1 MILIAQ
7 FENQFLEYI
16 QAEMA
21 QDLAHDINHVLR
33 VVKTAKLLCRKE
45 SAIEEIIVP
54 AAYLHDCFSFGK
66 NHPRRSQ
73 SSKIAADKAISF
85 LGSIAYPQEY
95 LDAIHHA
102 IVAHSYSAGVEP
114 ETLEAKIVQ
123 DADRLDALGA
133 TGIARC
139 MQVGSKLGRPLYS
152 NDDPFCSNRLPDDSQ
167 YTIDH
172 FYTKL
177 FSLAGTMNTT
187 SAKNEAELRS
197 AFMREYLRQMQAEVN
212 AC

>member
-1 MILIAQ
+1 MLSTTQ
-7 FENQFLEYI
+7 FESQFFDYI
-16 QAEMA
+16 QKEMV

-45 SAIEEIIVP
+45 SAVEEIVIP

-66 NHPRRSQ
+66 NHPNRSQ

-85 LGSIAYPQEY
+85 LGRIAYPSEY

-102 IVAHSYSAGVEP
+102 IVAHSYSAGVSP

-133 TGIARC
+133 IGIARC
-139 MQVGSKLGRPLYS
+139 IQVSSELGRPLYAS
-152 NDDPFCSNRLPDDSQ
+152 IDPFCASRPPDDSL
-167 YTIDH
+167 YTVDH

-177 FSLAGTMNTT
+177 LSLAGAMNT
-187 SAKNEAELRS
+187 SAAKAEAELRS
-197 AFMREYLRQMQAEVN
+197 AFMRDYLRQMEAEVN
-212 AC
+212 GR